1 MTGAEL
7 LAMGR
12 GRLKDLRGSVPL
24 CTSWVTTRGHGHTPT
39 MEIVVMVT
47 AVSQYTTNL
56 SIMVYLVFQC

>member
-24 CTSWVTTRGHGHTPT
+24 CTSWVTTGGHGHIPT

-47 AVSQYTTNL
+47 AIYD
-56 SIMVYLVFQC
+56 